1 MPTGEKLI
9 ILKDAV
15 YLDSHNVRVAFP
27 TLYPHLAFLQLP
39 GIRPLCINPPLYI
52 CKAFP
57 PVDCP
62 PCYVSLL
69 ASLPAICWVYARH
82 MLVVCYAHVGCMLGV
97 YYAHVGCMLGVCC
110 AHVGCMLCWSPS
122 PEP

>member
-1 MPTGEKLI
+1 MVHESHGPLLTIPVQAEKIDSPDREEVPTGEKLI

-52 CKAFP
+52 CKAP
-57 PVDCP
+57 P
-62 PCYVSLL
+62 PCGLPPLL
-69 ASLPAICWVYARH
+69 CIPIGVPAGH
-82 MLVVCYAHVGCMLGV
+82 
-97 YYAHVGCMLGVCC
+97 MLGVC
-110 AHVGCMLCWSPS
+110 
-122 PEP
+122 